1 MTKYWTF
8 GDAERLDA
16 RLDKA
21 GKIVSNTNSPRT
33 GQIMDLLERADRQL
47 EILQPGKDIVLIDRE
62 PRHLEEIMAKVLR
75 EMCPKHIVTQQ
86 NHHLPHY
93 VVYDGKLTMYTNLDQ
108 NSPIAMIISRPKHPC
123 SAAEKVARKT
133 AYFGRVC
140 ERHDR
145 HKLMIGDVNGFEVI
159 VREPKDVAGAMAQ
172 VLGLPFF
179 KLEHYERHNEANGYS
194 AEHANLVYKNGNPF
208 MQGLEVEVQVTDLQ
222 SHVDSKT
229 KPEQA
234 HHIGYGSKKLGSTHD
249 LGERQLIIVGNGIT
263 IPDGLSVMETEEV
276 RIVRVPNTIQPYTLV
291 MPRQS

>member
-8 GDAERLDA
+8 GEAERLEAKVDHV
-16 RLDKA
+16 
-21 GKIVSNTNSPRT
+21 GKVVSNMNGLRT
-33 GQIMDLLERADRQL
+33 GQIMDSLERADRQL
-47 EILQPGKDIVLIDRE
+47 GILQPGKDLVIIDRD
-62 PRHLEEIMAKVLR
+62 PGYLEEIMAKVLR

-108 NSPIAMIISRPKHPC
+108 DSPIAMIISRPKHPC
-123 SAAEKVARKT
+123 SAAEKVARKN

-145 HKLMIGDVNGFEVI
+145 HKLMIGDIMGFEVI
-159 VREPKDVAGAMAQ
+159 VRKPKDVAGAMAQ
-172 VLGLPFF
+172 VLELPFF
-179 KLEHYERHNEANGYS
+179 KLEHYERHEEANGYS

-222 SHVDSKT
+222 SHIDSKT

-234 HHIGYGSKKLGSTHD
+234 HHIGYGAKKLGSTHN
-249 LGERQLIIVGNGIT
+249 LGDRQLIIVGNHVA
-263 IPDGLSVMETEEV
+263 IPEWLPVMETEEA
-276 RIVRVPNTIQPYTLV
+276 RIVRVPNKIQPYTLV
-291 MPRQS
+291 MPRAA